1 MIAHDVMAPLMF
13 GGLIVFLLIGYPA
26 AFSLGAVGL
35 FFSIIGIQFGFFQTT
50 FLQFICKF
58 KGYLSNILS

>member
-1 MIAHDVMAPLMF
+1 MIAHEVMAPLMF

-35 FFSIIGIQFGFFQTT
+35 FFALIGI
-50 FLQFICKF
+50 
-58 KGYLSNILS
+58 